1 MMEEVLVSSKA
12 TVTVTIT
19 VTVVPPPPGA
29 THRSLLPRQKH
40 TCPPPSTTPPT
51 NSKPP
56 PPHAPLPSSTN
67 NCVYFICARF
77 SHRRPVDTKMENDD
91 EMGAFYERHR
101 TVKRLCLHRPRSP
114 FRDHAKRTLVDAIR
128 TQSALLS
135 ETLTLPSPIPLP
147 SPKVPPRRWSA
158 PAAGL
163 VHPKGLGKDR
173 RGVSSVEVNRKC
185 MGGTGGSNTGVL
197 SRRRDGEAWGYSASW
212 RVVPWRRR
220 LGMR

>member
-1 MMEEVLVSSKA
+1 MVSSKA

-101 TVKRLCLHRPRSP
+101 TVKCLCLHRPRSP
-114 FRDHAKRTLVDAIR
+114 
-128 TQSALLS
+128 
-135 ETLTLPSPIPLP
+135 LPRPCQTH
-147 SPKVPPRRWSA
+147 PRRRHTNPIRPPLRNTHTPVSYSSPEPEGPPEAVERTRGRVGA
-158 PAAGL
+158 PE
-163 VHPKGLGKDR
+163 
-173 RGVSSVEVNRKC
+173 GV
-185 MGGTGGSNTGVL
+185 G
-197 SRRRDGEAWGYSASW
+197 
-212 RVVPWRRR
+212 
-220 LGMR
+220 